1 MGCRQRVPGRAV
13 LTRLTG
19 AEVCAEYVWLIDN
32 GLSVPF
38 ACKALGKTFP
48 NMERQLIRYGYND
61 YAAALSVE
69 YRLERTLA
77 NERQQRSA

>member
-1 MGCRQRVPGRAV
+1 MGGRQRVRERAV

-19 AEVCAEYVWLIDN
+19 AEVCAEYVWLIEN

-38 ACKALGKTFP
+38 ACKALGKTLT
-48 NMERQLIRYGYND
+48 NMERQLVRYGYTK

-69 YRLERTLA
+69 YRYERTLA